1 MSVPAPPKWICYI
14 LVEHV
19 YINRFVARLDFLG
32 PKTKPLEVVKVK
44 NFIIMIWDIY
54 TSIPTESTMLITNMN
69 EFLWYVEKLK
79 SCDWK

>member
-19 YINRFVARLDFLG
+19 YINRFVARLDFVG
-32 PKTKPLEVVKVK
+32 PKTKPLEVVKVR

-54 TSIPTESTMLITNMN
+54 TSIPTKSTMLITNMN
-69 EFLWYVEKLK
+69 EFLWYVKKLK